1 MLDCVISGGEVIDG
15 SGAEPR
21 RADVGIRDGRI
32 TALGA
37 VTEAARRTIDARG
50 KVVCPGFVDIHT
62 HYDAQVFW
70 DPTLSPSP
78 LHGTTTVVGGNCGF
92 SVAPL
97 VPEAGD
103 YLMRMLARVE
113 GMPLESL
120 AQGVPWNWR
129 SFGEYLSRIDGTLS
143 VNAGFLVGHCALRR
157 VVMGEQA
164 VGNEASP
171 EQIDAMVKLL
181 HTSLAEGG
189 LGFSSSLAPTHNDGD
204 GKPVPSRWA
213 THDELLA
220 LAGALRDHPGT
231 ALEFLPAIGTFT
243 DEQTELMTA
252 LSLAAN
258 RPLNWNVLSI
268 AAYAPKMHESQ
279 LAASDRARERGAV
292 VVALT
297 LPQTMTM
304 RLNLRSGFI
313 FDALPGW
320 AEVIGLPLEER
331 MRALRDPAI
340 RQRLDAR
347 ANSDEAGLLRFFA
360 AWHALRVDETFRPEN
375 AELRGRTIAEIAAA
389 QGKTPFD
396 TMLDL
401 ALSEDL
407 RTSFMPPI
415 PGDDE
420 ATWALRAQSW
430 SDPRT
435 VVGASDA
442 GAHLDMIDTFT
453 WSTALLGPAVRERRL
468 ISLEEAVHQLT
479 QVPAELYGIR
489 QRGLLREGNFAD
501 VVVFDA
507 ARVGPGPV
515 YTRYDLP
522 GGAGRLYAE
531 ADGIEHVL
539 VNGVEIVTGKEPTS
553 ARPGTV
559 LRSGRDT
566 ETVSVPGGAQ
576 QTGSSTR
583 TRARTRTR
591 TRFNARTAVAG
602 GVHRARVR
610 VRVRVR
616 RI

>member
-1 MLDCVISGGEVIDG
+1 MLDCLITGGEVIDG
-15 SGAEPR
+15 TGAPPR

-32 TALGA
+32 AAIGA
-37 VTEAARRTIDARG
+37 VSEEGLQKIDARG
-50 KVVCPGFVDIHT
+50 KIVCPGFVDIHT

-120 AQGVPWNWR
+120 AAGVPWDWR
-129 SFGEYLSRIDGTLS
+129 SFGEYLSRIAGTLS
-143 VNAGFLVGHCALRR
+143 INAGFLVGHCALRR

-164 VGNEASP
+164 VGNAASP
-171 EQIDAMVKLL
+171 AQIDAMVRLL
-181 HTSLAEGG
+181 HASLAEGG
-189 LGFSSSLAPTHNDGD
+189 LGFSSSLAPTHNDGE

-213 THDELLA
+213 TRDELVA

-231 ALEFLPAIGTFT
+231 ALEFLPAVGTFS
-243 DEQTELMTA
+243 DEQQDLMA
-252 LSLAAN
+252 VLSLAAN

-268 AAYAPKMHESQ
+268 ASYAPQMHESQ
-279 LAASDRARERGAV
+279 LAASDLARERGAV

-297 LPQTMTM
+297 LPQTMSM

-331 MRALRDPAI
+331 MRALRDPEV
-340 RQRLDAR
+340 RRRLDAR
-347 ANSDEAGLLRFFA
+347 ANSDEAGLFRFFA
-360 AWHALRVDETFRPEN
+360 AWQNMRVDETFAPEN

-396 TMLDL
+396 AMLDL
-401 ALSEDL
+401 ALSEEL

-415 PGDDE
+415 PGDDD
-420 ATWALRAQSW
+420 ATWQLRAQSW
-430 SDPRT
+430 RDPRT

-453 WSTALLGPAVRERRL
+453 WSTALLGPAVRDRKL
-468 ISLEEAVHQLT
+468 ISLEEAIHQIT

-489 QRGLLREGNFAD
+489 QRGSLRAGNFAD

-507 ARVGPGPV
+507 ERIGPGPV
-515 YTRYDLP
+515 HTRCDLP

-531 ADGIEHVL
+531 AEGIEHVL
-539 VNGVEIVTGKEPTS
+539 VNGTEIVTGKELTA

-566 ETVSVPGGAQ
+566 DTVTVPGA
-576 QTGSSTR
+576 
-583 TRARTRTR
+583 
-591 TRFNARTAVAG
+591 
-602 GVHRARVR
+602 
-610 VRVRVR
+610 
-616 RI
+616 